1 MVSQNLFSPL
11 TEGQCLFSLE
21 KKKKKKKK
29 QCSSNSFDYINGA
42 LVSTGINVRILH
54 ANLIYKVTS

>member
-11 TEGQCLFSLE
+11 TEGQCLFNLE
-21 KKKKKKKK
+21 KKKKKKK